1 MSAADED
8 TRRTIQSIEQSFG
21 SLFRFVKA
29 NMHASAAQLDPEL
42 QPAAWSVLRHLLRE
56 SPVTGGALASALGV
70 DKSVIS
76 RQLKDLREKGF
87 VETTPSAEDAR
98 VSLVT
103 PTESAIEKAGAIAE
117 QAKNRYT
124 DFLDTWSSED
134 LAEFARLLERFSHIT
149 DFHRG
154 SVHAGS
160 SCSARES
167 AE

>member
-1 MSAADED
+1 MSAADDD

-70 DKSVIS
+70 DKSVVS

-98 VSLVT
+98 VSLVA
-103 PTESAIEKAGAIAE
+103 PTALAIEKAGAIFE
-117 QAKNRYT
+117 QARNRYT
-124 DFLDTWSSED
+124 DFLDTWSPED
-134 LAEFARLLERFSHIT
+134 LAEFARLLERFSHIA
-149 DFHRG
+149 DPQRG
-154 SVHAGS
+154 VAGVGS
-160 SCSARES
+160 SYMSKEPT
-167 AE
+167 E